1 MYYNIFGII
10 NKENHGLVYIGWRV
24 VQDDLEIKE
33 RWFGWFIEDLKIR
46 NDNIFEEEYLKEEN
60 FDFITLCFWDN
71 EWETDEDFHKEF
83 MYFMECN
90 FDFGE
95 YNSTDEQDRFS
106 FININKE
113 IIKVTKY
120 QMEQYNCL
128 FHNQEEIDKNTN
140 SLQGGLNK
148 ILDGIRNG
156 NEDALTKG
164 MMIGTMMNEL
174 GLVK

>member
-60 FDFITLCFWDN
+60 FDF
-71 EWETDEDFHKEF
+71 
-83 MYFMECN
+83 
-90 FDFGE
+90 GE

-140 SLQGGLNK
+140 PLQGGLNK